1 MQKLR
6 AEGLDVFGVPLDV
19 TDDASVAAAAAQ
31 LEEEGGLDVLVNNAA
46 ITGGMP
52 QEPSKV
58 SAEQVL
64 GVVDTNVVGVIR
76 VTNAM
81 LPLLRRAASPR
92 IVNVSSTVGS
102 LTLQTAQ
109 AEAVGPIS
117 AAYSPTKS
125 YLNAITIQYAKELAG
140 TGILV
145 NAGCPGY
152 VATDL
157 NGHPGLRTP
166 EQGAAVFLE
175 LATLPDGGPNGT
187 FRDERA
193 SSPGERGGAGRSA
206 PVRQQPQAR
215 AAACRGGPTAIAA
228 GELLDL
234 LRAVDHRVAVAV
246 ERLGGVLGRAV
257 VLEQRGEGLAERV
270 GDVRRLGQER
280 GEGLAAGAA
289 AAPRGCRRAAPRAGA
304 G

>member
-1 MQKLR
+1 MTENSTDHKKTALVTGANKGIGYEIAAGLSRLGFRVGVGARDAGRRDEAVAKLQ
-6 AEGLDVFGVPLDV
+6 ADGHDVFGVPLDV

-31 LEEEGGLDVLVNNAA
+31 LEEQGGLDVLVNNAA

-52 QEPSKV
+52 QEPTKV
-58 SAEQVL
+58 SAAQVL
-64 GVVDTNVVGVIR
+64 EVVDTNVVGVIR

-81 LPLLRRAASPR
+81 LPMLRGASLPR

-117 AAYSPTKS
+117 AAYSPTKT

-157 NGHPGLRTP
+157 NNFQGFRTP

-175 LATLPDGGPNGT
+175 LATLPDGGPSGT
-187 FRDERA
+187 FRDET
-193 SSPGERGGAGRSA
+193 GI
-206 PVRQQPQAR
+206 QPW
-215 AAACRGGPTAIAA
+215 
-228 GELLDL
+228 
-234 LRAVDHRVAVAV
+234 
-246 ERLGGVLGRAV
+246 
-257 VLEQRGEGLAERV
+257 
-270 GDVRRLGQER
+270 
-280 GEGLAAGAA
+280 
-289 AAPRGCRRAAPRAGA
+289 
-304 G
+304 